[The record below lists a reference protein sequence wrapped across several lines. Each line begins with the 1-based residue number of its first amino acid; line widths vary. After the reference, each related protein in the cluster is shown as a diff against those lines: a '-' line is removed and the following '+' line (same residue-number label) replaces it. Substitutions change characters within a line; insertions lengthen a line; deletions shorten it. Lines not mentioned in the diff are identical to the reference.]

1 MRLIVQTFD
10 GEEIYE
16 AKEIGDSSNSLDNSR
31 GNEVFPGTL
40 DFMRNGFEIV
50 LYETDEEASSSVKH
64 TVELGSIDGVPEFKT
79 VMKKHCWGMG
89 VCFNRPVLYTRKS
102 KIVLYADVVVP
113 ANVNTAI
120 VNHLRKCAI
129 GAIATAGLTA
139 AIASPAAAI
148 PAFQTALYKCLSSA
162 SGAVTSNIKVS
173 LYVKQTPGEDWTKV

>member
-16 AKEIGDSSNSLDNSR
+16 AKEIGDSSSSLDNLSR
-31 GNEVFPGTL
+31 NEVFSGTL
-40 DFMRNGFEIV
+40 DLMRNGFEIV
-50 LYETDEEASSSVKH
+50 LDETDEEAASSVKH

-79 VMKKHCWGMG
+79 VMERHSWGFAS
-89 VCFNRPVLYTRKS
+89 FNRPVLYTRKS

-173 LYVKQTPGEDWTKV
+173 LYVKQTTDSDWTKA